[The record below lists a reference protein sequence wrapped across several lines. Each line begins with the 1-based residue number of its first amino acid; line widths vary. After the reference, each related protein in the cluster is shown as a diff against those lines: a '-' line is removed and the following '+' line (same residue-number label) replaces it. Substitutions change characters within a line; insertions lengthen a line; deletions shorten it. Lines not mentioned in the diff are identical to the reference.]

1 MNDLKQAYIDGEGDM
16 QFILDNVLCCSDDDQ
31 ERFSDIIMGWVEK
44 EEVPFFKAFRKLNAK
59 EAKARKR
66 KADKEAK
73 EADELAQ
80 ELGVGQANGEDALVA
95 MIMKRQEQ
103 RGREAESFLDGL
115 AAKYGGGDGK
125 KTKGKKKK

>member
-16 QFILDNVLCCSDDDQ
+16 QFILDNVLCCSDEDQ
-31 ERFSDIIMGWVEK
+31 ERFNDIIMGWVEK

-59 EAKARKR
+59 EAKIRKR

-80 ELGVGQANGEDALVA
+80 ELGIGKVNGEDALTA

-115 AAKYGGGDGK
+115 AAKYGGSGN